1 MEIST
6 PLNNIDYVL
15 HLADL
20 HFPKDVVSNE
30 QVHGRYVA
38 MIKNILQYAKTCRKS
53 TIAVITGD
61 LLHNNDQGSPDLIKT
76 CIKFINKL
84 ADIMP
89 VIIIAGNHDYN
100 HATKKSWF
108 DILDTATND
117 NAHFLLQSGWYI
129 VTAKFNRL
137 LIGFQTIYDNYYS
150 FFYNNQNVNE
160 FKKRYN
166 CRNAIALFHGNV
178 SGCKLNATKIYKYDE
193 SAYNEESDN
202 RDFNVNKHWL
212 KEYDYVMLGHIH
224 ERQKIEPNIYYAG
237 STIQRTIAE
246 SYDNHGGIYYNLIT
260 KHDPKFINFN
270 DPYAYITLNEIDAKL
285 HVDLPCGHDKQYILR
300 IYHTNALTVTD
311 RKEISDYYNN
321 TYNIV
326 NIEWS
331 YRDTCKNNKPQQ
343 VTNSNDFFNNSIANY
358 SEEVQEILRKINVLP
373 QNISSTAGV
382 SISLISLL
390 WSNVFCY
397 GSNISKLKFGD
408 DSDNPITVISAHNT
422 AGKST
427 IWRIILVALYA
438 DTDQR
443 TIVKQLLDNIV
454 NKNATEGWIKL
465 HCTINNDDVIIHRQF
480 KLKSQRC
487 THVYTYTVNG
497 TKVDKSW
504 FKNKIIPFDTF
515 TSNYSLTKDTDSIY
529 SKTLGKLQKYIN
541 DTFNLDMITST
552 IETTQETISHKS
564 SELIA
569 LSAKRDT
576 TADKLNDIKS
586 INVDDISAQITN
598 YTNQLNALVKPVNPF
613 SHFSNINITSG
624 TIITINIDS
633 QEYTEIVYCYNHH
646 KLSKNMI
653 MIYNKYNSIDLQTTL
668 KLFDAIEQS
677 DKVKKY
683 IANNDTTA
691 LSKLLNIQHDTL
703 ADTCWNFLQDYVDV
717 IDPNIHVDDQ
727 FDFSNYSDYLLRNEI
742 VLPSNILD
750 NWTTTCLTPD
760 YLHELD
766 VYDIEQD
773 NLDVTPSNKYIDII
787 KDIYEL
793 YVSIPDT
800 CHYDINDT
808 TQPEQSITW
817 TASFVNSVKKIA
829 RSSTL
834 KRYDKELQEDL
845 NKISDL
851 MNQTNYSAMTKEELI
866 NNLQK
871 CVHTLKRLKND
882 KTFNEMFSKS
892 ECISMKELS
901 NIYISCIK
909 TINEYNRYALEQN
922 TILYNY
928 HVNKLSKCYL
938 YLQQVIEQNT
948 NIVEQAKKLICCE
961 NTYKTFNKIYRDIL
975 NWCNNIL
982 YTVTESYETFNSK
995 NDEYLKQCVTI
1006 TSAISQLNNDI
1017 KHYKTD
1023 LQKYTSIL
1031 DDLNC
1036 KCTQTE
1042 TDIDIQKKYKL
1053 SLENTRLQ
1061 IMEKGLKLLG
1071 SNINDELETYIQY
1084 HIDIDFVDTV
1094 NKPKQIIIKII
1105 HNQTNKIIPFDNL
1118 SGYEKAIIQFVT
1130 MHIIN
1135 AFSSY
1140 SFNLFYIDEAFDVFD
1155 EHNFNLYIS
1164 QLLQIAADYTQNVLF
1179 VTHRSL
1185 PINTCY
1191 NLRTIE
1197 QNNGMSRL

>member
-6 PLNNIDYVL
+6 TLSNIDYVL

-30 QVHGRYVA
+30 QVHGRYIA

-89 VIIIAGNHDYN
+89 VFIIAGNHDYN
-100 HATKKSWF
+100 HATNKSWF

-117 NAHFLLQSGWYI
+117 NAHFLTQSGWYI
-129 VTAKFNRL
+129 ITAKFNRL
-137 LIGFQTIYDNYYS
+137 LIGFQAINDNYYS

-160 FKKRYN
+160 IKKQYK

-178 SGCKLNATKIYKYDE
+178 SGCKLSATKIHKYDE
-193 SAYNEESDN
+193 SAYNKDSDN
-202 RDFNVNKHWL
+202 RDYNINKNWM

-237 STIQRTIAE
+237 STIQRTFAE
-246 SYDNHGGIYYNLIT
+246 SYINHGGIYYNLIT
-260 KHDPKFINFN
+260 KCNPKYINFN
-270 DPYAYITLNEIDAKL
+270 DPYAYVTLNEIDAKL
-285 HVDLPCGHDKQYILR
+285 HTDLPCGHDKTYILR
-300 IYHTNALTVTD
+300 IFHTNALTVTD
-311 RKEISDYYNN
+311 RKEISDYYN
-321 TYNIV
+321 TAYNV
-326 NIEWS
+326 TNIEWS
-331 YRDTCKNNKPQQ
+331 YRDTGKRSKP
-343 VTNSNDFFNNSIANY
+343 VTNADDFFSNSIANY
-358 SEEVQEILRKINVLP
+358 SKDVQESLRKINVLP
-373 QNISSTAGV
+373 QNVSSTAGV
-382 SISLISLL
+382 SISLQSLL

-397 GSNISKLKFGD
+397 GSDISKLKFGD
-408 DSDNPITVISAHNT
+408 DSDNPITVISAQNT

-438 DTDQR
+438 DIEQR
-443 TIVKQLLDNIV
+443 TVVSKLLDNIV

-480 KLKSQRC
+480 KVKTQRC

-497 TKVDKSW
+497 TKVDKTW
-504 FKNKIIPFDTF
+504 FKNKLIPFDTF

-541 DTFNLDMITST
+541 DTFNLDIITST
-552 IETTQETISHKS
+552 IETTQETISKQS
-564 SELIA
+564 SQLIS
-569 LSAKRDT
+569 LSAKRDA

-586 INVDDISAQITN
+586 INTSDISAQIESYSN
-598 YTNQLNALVKPVNPF
+598 ELKALIKPLNPF
-613 SHFSNINITSG
+613 SHFSNVNVTSG
-624 TIITINIDS
+624 TIIDVNIDS
-633 QEYTEIVYCYNHH
+633 QEYPEIVYCYNHH
-646 KLSKNMI
+646 TPSRNMI
-653 MIYNKYNSIDLQTTL
+653 TIYSKYNHIDLQTTL
-668 KLFDAIEQS
+668 KLFDTVEQS
-677 DKVKKY
+677 NKVKTY
-683 IANNDTTA
+683 IAKNDTES
-691 LSKLLNIQHDTL
+691 LSKLLDIQHDTL
-703 ADTCWNFLQDYVDV
+703 VDTCWNILQEYLDV
-717 IDPNIHVDDQ
+717 IDHTIHANDQ
-727 FDFSNYSDYLLRNEI
+727 FNFNDYSEYILRSDI
-742 VLPSNILD
+742 VLPTNILD
-750 NWTTTCLTPD
+750 NWTSTCLTPD
-760 YLHELD
+760 YFDELA
-766 VYDIEQD
+766 VYEIEQE

-787 KDIYEL
+787 EDIYEL
-793 YVSIPDT
+793 YTSIHDT
-800 CHYDINDT
+800 CHFDINDI

-817 TASFVNSVKKIA
+817 TTSFVNSVKKIA

-845 NKISDL
+845 NKVSDL
-851 MNQTNYSAMTKEELI
+851 LNHTNYSAMTKEELI

-901 NIYISCIK
+901 NIYISCIE

-928 HVNKLSKCYL
+928 HVNRLSKCYS
-938 YLQQVIEQNT
+938 YLQQVTEQNK

-961 NTYKTFNKIYRDIL
+961 RTYKTFDTICRDIW

-982 YTVTESYETFNSK
+982 YTVTESYKTYNAENE
-995 NDEYLKQCVTI
+995 EYMKQYVTI

-1017 KHYKTD
+1017 KHYTTD
-1023 LQKYTSIL
+1023 LQKYTTIL
-1031 DDLNC
+1031 NDLTC
-1036 KCTQTE
+1036 KCTQVE

-1094 NKPKQIIIKII
+1094 NKPKQISVKII

-1155 EHNFNLYIS
+1155 DHNFNLYIS

-1197 QNNGMSRL
+1197 QNNGVSRL